1 MLLIGRALQGF
12 SAAAVWV
19 VGLAMLVDT
28 VGEDRMTESMGYVSL
43 ATVGGLLTAPVLGG
57 VVYEKGG
64 YYSVFVVAF
73 TFIALDIL
81 LRLLVIERSSA
92 AQWHDNNLQ
101 SGYGTF
107 EAPSSDPERR
117 MPSEHP
123 CPYCVDSIS
132 LWPEISN
139 DTDSFSNAESPL
151 ITSEDR
157 PAESNFVTIHSP
169 LLTLLLSP
177 RLLVALWGCFAQ
189 ITLLTSLE
197 GVQVLFHNI

>member
-43 ATVGGLLTAPVLGG
+43 ATVGGLLTSPVLGG
-57 VVYEKGG
+57 VVYQKGG

-73 TFIALDIL
+73 TFIVLDIL

-92 AQWHDNNLQ
+92 AQWPGNNLQ

-107 EAPSSDPERR
+107 EAPGSDPET
-117 MPSEHP
+117 MPSEHLCP
-123 CPYCVDSIS
+123 CCVNSIS
-132 LWPEISN
+132 SRPEISN
-139 DTDSFSNAESPL
+139 DPDSFSNAGLPL
-151 ITSEDR
+151 ITSGDR
-157 PAESNFVTIHSP
+157 PAESNFVTIHYP

-189 ITLLTSLE
+189 IILLTSLE
-197 GVQVLFHNI
+197 GV

>member
-57 VVYEKGG
+57 VVYQKGG

-73 TFIALDIL
+73 TFIALDVL

-92 AQWHDNNLQ
+92 AQWHGNNLQ

-107 EAPSSDPERR
+107 EAPSSDPET
-117 MPSEHP
+117 MPSEHQCP
-123 CPYCVDSIS
+123 CCVNSIS
-132 LWPEISN
+132 SWPEISN
-139 DTDSFSNAESPL
+139 DPDSFSNAELPL
-151 ITSEDR
+151 ITSGDR
-157 PAESNFVTIHSP
+157 PAESNFVTIHYP

-177 RLLVALWGCFAQ
+177 TLLVALWGCFAQ
-189 ITLLTSLE
+189 IILLTSLE
-197 GVQVLFHNI
+197 GV